1 MFSSLS
7 DNLSKIFDKLRGRGV
22 LTVEDIDAAM
32 REIRIALLEA
42 DVAVPTVKTLTQ
54 KIKERAVGA
63 EVIKSITPGQMVVKI
78 VQDELELILTSDK
91 QDISLSHPIPIV
103 IMMVGLQGSGKTTS
117 SAKLALHL
125 RKKYK
130 KKSILASLDIYR
142 PAAQLQLENVAKQI
156 GEASLPIIE
165 NQSVEEITKRAL
177 KEASLG
183 GYDVLILDTA
193 GRIHT
198 DEGMMDELKLV
209 TEISKPH
216 EILLAL
222 DSMTGQDAVNIG
234 KEFSATLPL
243 TGVILTRVD
252 GDSRGGAA
260 LSMRDVTGVPIKFIG
275 VGEKVSEFQI
285 FDPKGAA
292 SRILGMGDI
301 AALVERASENIN
313 ESEANDMAKKLQTGQ
328 FNMNDLLKQLQSV
341 EKMGGIASMIGM
353 IPGMGKIKSAIGDIS
368 NSGSILKKY
377 ESIIRSMTEKERKN
391 PKIINASRKI
401 RISNGSGRK
410 VQDVNKLLK
419 QWLEMQNMMK
429 KFGKMDPSKLGRML
443 GAIK

>member
-275 VGEKVSEFQI
+275 VGEKVSEFQS

>member
-22 LTVEDIDAAM
+22 LSVEDIDAAM
-32 REIRIALLEA
+32 REIRITLLEA
-42 DVAVPTVKTLTQ
+42 DVAVQTVKTLTQ
-54 KIKERAVGA
+54 RIKDRAVGA
-63 EVIKSITPGQMVVKI
+63 DVIKSITPGQMVVKI
-78 VQDELELILTSDK
+78 VQDELEFILTSDK
-91 QDISLSHPIPIV
+91 QDINLSHSIPVV

-117 SAKLALHL
+117 SAKLALYL
-125 RKKYK
+125 RKKCK
-130 KKSILASLDIYR
+130 KKSLLASLDIYR
-142 PAAQLQLENVAKQI
+142 PAAQLQLENLSKQI
-156 GEASLPIIE
+156 AEASLPIIE
-165 NQSVEEITKRAL
+165 GQSVEDITKRAL

-198 DEGMMDELKLV
+198 DESMMDELKRV
-209 TEISKPH
+209 RDISNPQ

-222 DSMTGQDAVNIG
+222 DAMTGQDAVNIG
-234 KEFSATLPL
+234 REFAATLPL
-243 TGVILTRVD
+243 TGAILTRVD

-275 VGEKVSEFQI
+275 VGEKVSEFEP
-285 FDPKGAA
+285 FDPKRAA

-301 AALVERASENIN
+301 AALVEKAAEHIN

-377 ESIIRSMTEKERKN
+377 ESIIRSMTEAERRN

-429 KFGKMDPSKLGRML
+429 KFGRMDPNKLGRML